1 MTSNLASDRIQEVF
15 EDFNE
20 MPENRRG
27 ELMETAKSEVMDALK
42 LHMRPEFLNRIDE
55 VVVFHPLQKDQVK
68 LILNILL
75 DELRSMLTRQELSV
89 EITPDAAKFLADNGY
104 DPQFGARP
112 LKRALQRELINELSK
127 YLLASQYHKGDTV
140 LIDADTAGLVFGRKA
155 IVNEKEVITKRLK
168 LD

>member
-15 EDFNE
+15 EDYNE

-27 ELMETAKSEVMDALK
+27 EIMETAKSEVMDALK
-42 LHMRPEFLNRIDE
+42 LQMRPEFLNRIDE

-75 DELRSMLTRQELSV
+75 DELRSMLTRQELTV
-89 EITPDAAKFLADNGY
+89 EITPDAAKFLADSGY

-127 YLLASQYHKGDTV
+127 YLLASQYQKGDTV
-140 LIDADTAGLVFGRKA
+140 LIDADTAGLFFGRKA
-155 IVNEKEVITKRLK
+155 MVNDKEVITKRLK